1 MPLML
6 AAMEGRTGF
15 EDSSIDL
22 SIKLGLEVEDH
33 LALNGIRPSSTEGK
47 RMVKAYGNRIDY
59 DSEILES
66 PLEDEEQSNDSLSDQ
81 PSLMD
86 F

>member
-33 LALNGIRPSSTEGK
+33 LALNGIRPSSTE
-47 RMVKAYGNRIDY
+47 
-59 DSEILES
+59 E
-66 PLEDEEQSNDSLSDQ
+66 EDGQGLR
-81 PSLMD
+81 
-86 F
+86 

>member
-1 MPLML
+1 
-6 AAMEGRTGF
+6 
-15 EDSSIDL
+15 
-22 SIKLGLEVEDH
+22 
-33 LALNGIRPSSTEGK
+33 
-47 RMVKAYGNRIDY
+47 MVKAYGNRIDY

-66 PLEDEEQSNDSLSDQ
+66 PLEDEEQSNDSFSDQ

>member
-1 MPLML
+1 
-6 AAMEGRTGF
+6 MEGRTGF

-22 SIKLGLEVEDH
+22 SIRLGLAVEDH

-47 RMVKAYGNRIDY
+47 RMVKAYGNRINY
-59 DSEILES
+59 DSEIPDF
-66 PLEDEEQSNDSLSDQ
+66 PLENEEQSNEVLPDQ